1 MQQEQDSLQQQRR
14 DLLHRRLP
22 DSSLRQALQVA
33 LQPEL
38 APALQAVLLLRV
50 HLAVAAVVLARDLWQ
65 EVAELLPPDSSA
77 PAHRDSC
84 PRLPAVLVPEA
95 ELAQTKP
102 TRTRVKRDRW

>member
-1 MQQEQDSLQQQRR
+1 MQQEQDSLQQRQR

-33 LQPEL
+33 PRLEL
-38 APALQAVLLLRV
+38 ARVLQVGLLLRV
-50 HLAVAAVVLARDLWQ
+50 HLAVAAAVLARDLWQ

-77 PAHRDSC
+77 PAHPDSFH
-84 PRLPAVLVPEA
+84 RLPAALVPEA

-102 TRTRVKRDRW
+102 TRTRVKRDR

>member
-1 MQQEQDSLQQQRR
+1 MQQEQDSSQQRQR

-33 LQPEL
+33 PQLEL
-38 APALQAVLLLRV
+38 VLVLQAGLLLRV
-50 HLAVAAVVLARDLWQ
+50 HLAVAAAVLARDLWQ

-77 PAHRDSC
+77 PAHPDSC
-84 PRLPAVLVPEA
+84 HRLPEA

-102 TRTRVKRDRW
+102 TRTPVKRDR